1 MRPAAC
7 VLELMGAALLVLS
20 FIARE
25 AGAAELLLTEPSACE
40 LGEELPFRAERAL
53 GQPLATA
60 APVRCTIHVERDG
73 ALFSAEMEL
82 STVGAEGST
91 GKRSF
96 RAPSCELLA
105 DTLALAVALAI
116 GEGEAAST
124 SSITAPA
131 VPAPVGL
138 PFAPKEV
145 PAPLAPEPDSGGSR
159 EEKASATSTPW
170 FGGARAGL
178 VADAGTLPGL
188 ALGAALEASLG
199 IESIELRALG
209 IYLPPHESTQSR
221 AGASAEFALLA
232 AGLAVCAP
240 RALQTVSLRAGVCL
254 GGELGELSAR
264 ARGFTVSGRGAAAW
278 KAARLDVDGRW
289 ALGHGIGVALVLSAL
304 APFERDRFVI
314 DERSSGFE
322 PWSTQLTLH
331 RAEPLVMRAS
341 IGLDIELGASD

>member
-7 VLELMGAALLVLS
+7 VLELMGAALVLS
-20 FIARE
+20 FAPRE
-25 AGAAELLLTEPSACE
+25 AGAAELLLTEPSPCE
-40 LGEELPFRAERAL
+40 FGEELPFRAERAL

-60 APVRCTIHVERDG
+60 APVRCTIHVEREG
-73 ALFSAEMEL
+73 ALFSADMEL

-124 SSITAPA
+124 SNITAPG
-131 VPAPVGL
+131 APVGL

-145 PAPLAPEPDSGGSR
+145 SAPPEPDSGGSR
-159 EEKASATSTPW
+159 EQTASATSNPW

-232 AGLAVCAP
+232 GGLAVCAP

-278 KAARLDVDGRW
+278 KAARLDVDARW
-289 ALGHGIGVALVLSAL
+289 ALGHGIGVALGLSAL

-314 DERSSGFE
+314 DERSSSFE

-331 RAEPLVMRAS
+331 RTEPLVMRAS
-341 IGLDIELGASD
+341 VGLDIELGASD